1 MQRIRSLCRS
11 WGVLAAMGGVGG
23 SAMLGGCQSEPNRQ
37 RHGTVWATYS
47 GPTLSAELGVDV
59 RVPAVLAAAESALVQ
74 RGYSVV
80 SRRGTEDSGRIEA
93 LPPGVGRAG
102 KPGVWE
108 KVWIAARVTSRGT
121 QVKVTAEPWGDEA
134 ISRAIL
140 DDLLYRLGI

>member
-1 MQRIRSLCRS
+1 MQRISSLCRS
-11 WGVLAAMGGVGG
+11 LGVLAAMGGVGG
-23 SAMLGGCQSEPNRQ
+23 GAMLVGCQSEPNRQ
-37 RHGTVWATYS
+37 RHGPVWATYS

-59 RVPAVLAAAESALVQ
+59 RVPAVLAAAEAALVQ

-93 LPPGVGRAG
+93 LPPGAGRSG
-102 KPGVWE
+102 RPGVWE
-108 KVWIAARVTSRGT
+108 KVWVSARVTSRGT
-121 QVKVTAEPWGDEA
+121 QVKVKFEPWGDEA